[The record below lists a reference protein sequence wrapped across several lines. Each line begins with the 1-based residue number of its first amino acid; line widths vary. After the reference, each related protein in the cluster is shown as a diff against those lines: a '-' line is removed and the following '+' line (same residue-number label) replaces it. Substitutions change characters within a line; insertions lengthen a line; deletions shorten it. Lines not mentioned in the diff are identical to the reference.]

1 MRSLRII
8 MCVRVRVGIRV
19 REGGKRRRKEKEERT
34 IAFFDLLRTIES
46 KIRKLDGIGVQLLF
60 EREDS
65 SFEDDLFIYF
75 SIKQGIMET
84 KIFILIE
91 KKYR

>member
-1 MRSLRII
+1 MELEYNCYSKERI
-8 MCVRVRVGIRV
+8 
-19 REGGKRRRKEKEERT
+19 
-34 IAFFDLLRTIES
+34 
-46 KIRKLDGIGVQLLF
+46 
-60 EREDS
+60 

-91 KKYR
+91 TKYR

>member
-1 MRSLRII
+1 MSEKE
-8 MCVRVRVGIRV
+8 G
-19 REGGKRRRKEKEERT
+19 RERKEKEERT